1 MILMT
6 RSHDKILRW
15 SNISDDQDDATNKF
29 DMTARDYYPP
39 LNSKHSVWKSPK
51 ISHWVLFNAVQW
63 DFWGDFQSL
72 CKVWL
77 SLFLLLYNASSKMGM
92 YVGDEL
98 WATDH
103 FSFVCKNEMYMQIN
117 G

>member
-39 LNSKHSVWKSPK
+39 LNSKHRVFE
-51 ISHWVLFNAVQW
+51 SHHKYLIGF
-63 DFWGDFQSL
+63 FSM
-72 CKVWL
+72 
-77 SLFLLLYNASSKMGM
+77 LYNETFEVIFKVCAKFDSHYFCCCTMLRPK
-92 YVGDEL
+92 
-98 WATDH
+98 WACT
-103 FSFVCKNEMYMQIN
+103 
-117 G
+117 